1 MTARTLKA
9 RRMIYIALGALAV
22 AGLLAWAFMPSPL
35 PVDTG
40 IASTGT
46 FEASLEE
53 DGRTRLRNR
62 FVVSAPLAGHLAR
75 ISLREGD
82 SIEAGMPVA
91 VITPA
96 LPPLLDDRV
105 LQA

>member
-9 RRMIYIALGALAV
+9 RRMIYLALGALAV

-62 FVVSAPLAGHLAR
+62 LLSAMGWHVVCIPFFDWDRLQQTSER
-75 ISLREGD
+75 
-82 SIEAGMPVA
+82 
-91 VITPA
+91 
-96 LPPLLDDRV
+96 DDYVERRV
-105 LQA
+105 HQGCWLGPE